1 MVGLQEI
8 RYEAIF
14 QTEWSCFY
22 SITIAS
28 YTMSQ
33 YEYRRGKAVSV
44 ECSLFTPVTLQNKCS
59 FLSIGPLLFYSL
71 DSNKTNT
78 QIP

>member
-44 ECSLFTPVTLQNKCS
+44 ECSHIAKQMLISEHWTAS
-59 FLSIGPLLFYSL
+59 LL
-71 DSNKTNT
+71 
-78 QIP
+78 